1 MSHKGTIQEWLDD
14 ARERLKHAT
23 PGTSWYIANQKAI
36 HEYEQLLERME
47 KPDREPG
54 EDRTMP

>member
-1 MSHKGTIQEWLDD
+1 MSHKAKVREWLDD
-14 ARERLKHAT
+14 ARERLKYAK
-23 PGTSWYIANQKAI
+23 PGTAWYIANEKAI

-47 KPDREPG
+47 NPNREPG